1 MKKSYK
7 NFSQLSFSNSHDL
20 NEVSTKLF
28 NHPYSEYGK
37 KFWYNIIV
45 KKLKKNKKL
54 YFKLMKMN
62 ERHLIS
68 SDKITKDIIFAL
80 QDGIEEIKLN

>member
-1 MKKSYK
+1 
-7 NFSQLSFSNSHDL
+7 
-20 NEVSTKLF
+20 
-28 NHPYSEYGK
+28 
-37 KFWYNIIV
+37 
-45 KKLKKNKKL
+45 
-54 YFKLMKMN
+54 MKMN